1 MRKRTEGL
9 SGKVRTIK
17 VLCAAA
23 ALIMLIMAVNI
34 PSVAQASAWVS
45 RLAQFTG
52 FGGTEY
58 YKKSGYYVNI
68 YGPGGVVTEVRYK
81 AGGSRQKLYYLADLR
96 TGEEQTAYCLASGL
110 SFSSGA
116 EYEADPNNEGSFS
129 SYYDNLPESARKGI
143 AYASIYGFSEKTMR
157 LGGPGPVEGTYGA
170 DFWMATQC
178 IIWEYQQGIR
188 TDAGMRSTSGLVEA
202 DNYYSI
208 IKGKPAEKCYDYLL
222 NVIKNATAVPSFA
235 KDSESGWSTV
245 LTLKE
250 TSNGSGVYKTSV
262 YSRTTLP
269 PGNYYVTD
277 ENGARLPDVSLSF
290 SGNTFTLTSVARYN
304 DGKRIVIRKEE
315 DQNGEGAAVFFAPD
329 DSSKQTM
336 LSTGGRLRNP
346 YALYLSI
353 KTQDDEG
360 EKVDFRVNKSSADGR
375 KEGIP
380 FIFSWESSDG
390 LTNNRTV
397 YTDASGIAETQFIIG
412 SGAGNIRTDLRYVGV
427 LEQAYD
433 TYSASLTAYSG
444 NVSAVTEVFFY
455 RTYRSGSLIWKFD
468 ASKADAEAASF
479 DGKSYSGH
487 MIALGNAGGSSD
499 GNTGGNGSENSG
511 AESTVALDYYNEP
524 RKGSVRVVKTSDTGD
539 GEGFVFELKG
549 SDPENEHIA
558 VRKTTDSSGS
568 AVWEDLLP
576 GKYMLREI
584 LPADSIWEQPDP
596 LTITVKPEET
606 VRFSVHNIRKK
617 GTIKII
623 KTSDDDRFDG
633 IKFIVEGY
641 GGVKYTIEPD
651 EDSIQIIDGKQTFV
665 ALLSGLAP
673 GNYIITEVVP
683 ARYKGQPPKGVT
695 VESERTAEVRFHN
708 EMNLVSFTVTKSIHA
723 EEFIPAHGD
732 ATFIFMIKDI
742 VHDNTYYKLLSFS
755 EEDKHPGQ
763 TGLISK
769 SFSMSGL
776 EPGMYEV
783 SELKTQRYE
792 LETLTASP
800 GNFVMGEKAY
810 VTLRNTLNPSP
821 VWVEFVNR
829 VVNQEKTTDTAF
841 CINVF

>member
-1 MRKRTEGL
+1 MKQRTVGL
-9 SGKVRTIK
+9 SGKIRTIK

-34 PSVAQASAWVS
+34 PSVAQASAYVS

-52 FGGTEY
+52 FGGAEY

-68 YGPGGVVTEVRYK
+68 YGPGGVITEVRYK

-116 EYEADPNNEGSFS
+116 EYEADLNNGESFS

-143 AYASIYGFSEKTMR
+143 AYASIYGFNEKTMR

-188 TDAGMRSTSGLVEA
+188 TDAGMRISSGQVEA

-235 KDSESGWSTV
+235 KDNESGWSTV

-262 YSRTTLP
+262 YSRITLP

-277 ENGARLPDVSLSF
+277 ENGARLPDVSFSF
-290 SGNTFTLTSVARYN
+290 SGNTFSLTSAARYN
-304 DGKRIVIRKEE
+304 DGKRVMIRKEE
-315 DQNGEGAAVFFAPD
+315 EQNGEGAAVFFAPD

-336 LSTGGRLRNP
+336 LSTGGRLRDP

-360 EKVDFRVNKSSADGR
+360 EKVDLRINKTSADGR
-375 KEGIP
+375 REGIP
-380 FIFSWESSDG
+380 FVFSWESSDG

-412 SGAGNIRTDLRYVGV
+412 AGAGNIRSDLRYVGV

-433 TYSASLTAYSG
+433 TYNASLTAYSG
-444 NVSAVTEVFFY
+444 GVSAVTEVFFY
-455 RTYRSGSLIWKFD
+455 RTYQSGSLIWKFD
-468 ASKADAEAASF
+468 ASKAAAEAASF

-487 MIALGNAGGSSD
+487 MIALGNVGGNSG
-499 GNTGGNGSENSG
+499 GNTGG
-511 AESTVALDYYNEP
+511 ESTAVLDYYNEP
-524 RKGSVRVVKTSDTGD
+524 RKGAVKVVKTSDTGD

-568 AVWEDLLP
+568 AVWEDVLP
-576 GKYMLREI
+576 GEYTLREI

-596 LTITVKPEET
+596 LTVTVKPEKT
-606 VRFSVHNIRKK
+606 VNVSVHNTRKK
-617 GTIKII
+617 GAIKII

-633 IKFIVEGY
+633 IKFIIEGY
-641 GGVKYTIEPD
+641 GGRKYTIEPD

-665 ALLSGLAP
+665 AMLSGLAP
-673 GNYIITEVVP
+673 GNYIITEAVP
-683 ARYKGQPPKGVT
+683 ARYKGQPPAGVT
-695 VESERTAEVRFHN
+695 VEPGRTTEVRFHN
-708 EMNLVSFTVTKSIHA
+708 EMNHVSFTVTKSIYA

-732 ATFIFMIKDI
+732 ATFIFKIKDI
-742 VHDNTYYKLLSFS
+742 ARNNTYYKLLSFS

-769 SFSMSGL
+769 SFSISGL

-783 SELKTQRYE
+783 TELKTLRYE
-792 LETLTASP
+792 PETITVSP
-800 GNFVMGEKAY
+800 GNIVTGETAY
-810 VTLRNTLNPSP
+810 VILRNTLNPAP

-841 CINVF
+841 CVNVF